1 MINSK
6 ITGIFRNIDES
17 KIVKTAEILINNNIK
32 AFEVSYNSH
41 DAIKQIKLLKEHYP
55 DAKIGAGTILNIE
68 DLKKITSET
77 EPDFI
82 FTPSVNEEVL
92 KYSQKNNINL
102 IPGVFSPS
110 EVALCLNYGFRLL
123 KLFPA
128 ENLSETYV
136 KNLKGPFNNADFIA
150 VGGVTKDNIL
160 SFFKMGYLGVGMGS
174 SLIKTDFLKN
184 NDWDSLDKH
193 IKDTLKAIDEFL

>member
-17 KIVKTAEILINNNIK
+17 KIVKTAEILINNNIN

-92 KYSQKNNINL
+92 KYSKKNNINL

-150 VGGVTKDNIL
+150 VGGVTKDNIM

>member
-17 KIVKTAEILINNNIK
+17 KIVKTAEILINNNIN

-92 KYSQKNNINL
+92 KYSKKNNINL

-174 SLIKTDFLKN
+174 SLIKTDFLRN

-193 IKDTLKAIDEFL
+193 IKDTLKATDEFL

>member
-17 KIVKTAEILINNNIK
+17 KIVKTAEILINNNIN
-32 AFEVSYNSH
+32 AFEISYNSY

-55 DAKIGAGTILNIE
+55 NAKIGAGTILNIE

-77 EPDFI
+77 ELDFI

-92 KYSQKNNINL
+92 KYSKKNNINL

>member
-17 KIVKTAEILINNNIK
+17 KIVKTAEILINNNIN

>member
-1 MINSK
+1 M
-6 ITGIFRNIDES
+6 
-17 KIVKTAEILINNNIK
+17 
-32 AFEVSYNSH
+32 
-41 DAIKQIKLLKEHYP
+41 KEHYP

-77 EPDFI
+77 ELDFI

-92 KYSQKNNINL
+92 KYSKKNNINL

>member
-17 KIVKTAEILINNNIK
+17 KIVKTAEILINNNINT
-32 AFEVSYNSH
+32 FEVSYNSH

-92 KYSQKNNINL
+92 KYSKKNNINL

-136 KNLKGPFNNADFIA
+136 KNLKGPFNKAEFIA
-150 VGGVTKDNIL
+150 VGGVTRDNIL

>member
-17 KIVKTAEILINNNIK
+17 KIVKTAEILINNNIN

-184 NDWDSLDKH
+184 NDWNSLDKH

>member
-17 KIVKTAEILINNNIK
+17 KIVKTAEILINNNIN

-136 KNLKGPFNNADFIA
+136 KNLKGPFNNAEFIA

-160 SFFKMGYLGVGMGS
+160 SFFKMGYIGVGMGS

>member
-17 KIVKTAEILINNNIK
+17 KIVKTAEILINNNINT
-32 AFEVSYNSH
+32 FEVSYNSY
-41 DAIKQIKLLKEHYP
+41 DAVKQIKLLKKHYP
-55 DAKIGAGTILNIE
+55 DARIGAGTILNTE
-68 DLKKITSET
+68 YLKKITSET
-77 EPDFI
+77 DPDFI

-92 KYSQKNNINL
+92 DYSQKNNINL

-110 EVALCLNYGFRLL
+110 EVALCLNYGFNLL

-128 ENLSETYV
+128 ENLPETYV
-136 KNLKGPFNNADFIA
+136 KNLKGPFNKAEFIA
-150 VGGVTKDNIL
+150 VGGVTRDNIL

-184 NDWDSLDKH
+184 NDWESLDKH
-193 IKDTLKAIDEFL
+193 IKDILKIINEFL

>member
-17 KIVKTAEILINNNIK
+17 KIVKTAEILINNNIN

-92 KYSQKNNINL
+92 KYSKKNNINL

-160 SFFKMGYLGVGMGS
+160 SFFKMGYLGVGIGS

-184 NDWDSLDKH
+184 NDWNSLDKH

>member
-1 MINSK
+1 MIKNK

-17 KIVKTAEILINNNIK
+17 KIVKTAEILINNNIN

-92 KYSQKNNINL
+92 KYSKKNNINL

-150 VGGVTKDNIL
+150 VGGVTKDNIM

>member
-17 KIVKTAEILINNNIK
+17 KIVKTAEILINNNIN

-92 KYSQKNNINL
+92 KYSKKNNINL
-102 IPGVFSPS
+102 IPGGFSPS

>member
-17 KIVKTAEILINNNIK
+17 KIVKTAEILINNNIN

-68 DLKKITSET
+68 DMKKTTSET

-92 KYSQKNNINL
+92 EYSQKNNINL

-136 KNLKGPFNNADFIA
+136 KNLKGPFNNTEFIA
-150 VGGVTKDNIL
+150 VGGVTKENIL

-184 NDWDSLDKH
+184 NDWESLDKH
-193 IKDTLKAIDEFL
+193 IKDILKIINEFL

>member
-17 KIVKTAEILINNNIK
+17 KIVKTAEILINNNIN

-92 KYSQKNNINL
+92 KYSKKNNINL

-150 VGGVTKDNIL
+150 VGGVTKNNIM

>member
-17 KIVKTAEILINNNIK
+17 KIVKTAEILINNNINT
-32 AFEVSYNSH
+32 FEVSYNSY
-41 DAIKQIKLLKEHYP
+41 DAVKQIKLLKKHYP
-55 DAKIGAGTILNIE
+55 DARIGAGTILNTE
-68 DLKKITSET
+68 DLKKTEEA

-82 FTPSVNEEVL
+82 FTPSVNKEVL
-92 KYSQKNNINL
+92 EYSNKNNINL

-110 EVALCLNYGFRLL
+110 EVALCLNYGFRLQ

-136 KNLKGPFNNADFIA
+136 KNLKGPFNNADFLA
-150 VGGVTKDNIL
+150 VGGVTKDNITD
-160 SFFKMGYLGVGMGS
+160 FFKMGYVGVGMGS
-174 SLIKTDFLKN
+174 SLIKNEFLKN
-184 NDWDSLDKH
+184 DDWDALDKH
-193 IKDTLKAIDEFL
+193 IKDILNLINDFL

>member
-1 MINSK
+1 MK
-6 ITGIFRNIDES
+6 
-17 KIVKTAEILINNNIK
+17 K
-32 AFEVSYNSH
+32 Y
-41 DAIKQIKLLKEHYP
+41 YP
-55 DAKIGAGTILNIE
+55 DAKIGAGTILNTE
-68 DLKKITSET
+68 DLKTITEA

-82 FTPSVNEEVL
+82 FTPSVNEKVL
-92 KYSQKNNINL
+92 EYSKNNNINL

-110 EVALCLNYGFRLL
+110 EVALCLNYGFKIQ

-136 KNLKGPFNNADFIA
+136 KNLKGPFNNAEFIA

-160 SFFKMGYLGVGMGS
+160 SFFKMGYIGVGMGS

-184 NDWDSLDKH
+184 NDWEALDKH
-193 IKDTLKAIDEFL
+193 IKSIQELLSNFL

>member
-17 KIVKTAEILINNNIK
+17 KIVKTAEILINNNIN

-136 KNLKGPFNNADFIA
+136 KNLKGPFNNAEFIA
-150 VGGVTKDNIL
+150 VGGVTKENIL

-193 IKDTLKAIDEFL
+193 IKDILKIINEFL

>member
-1 MINSK
+1 M
-6 ITGIFRNIDES
+6 
-17 KIVKTAEILINNNIK
+17 
-32 AFEVSYNSH
+32 
-41 DAIKQIKLLKEHYP
+41 
-55 DAKIGAGTILNIE
+55 NIE

-150 VGGVTKDNIL
+150 VGVLPKIISCLFSKWAIL
-160 SFFKMGYLGVGMGS
+160 VWGWVQVL
-174 SLIKTDFLKN
+174 
-184 NDWDSLDKH
+184 
-193 IKDTLKAIDEFL
+193 

>member
-17 KIVKTAEILINNNIK
+17 KIVKTAEILINNNIN

-110 EVALCLNYGFRLL
+110 EVALCLNYGFRLQ
-123 KLFPA
+123 KLFTA

-136 KNLKGPFNNADFIA
+136 KNLKGPFNNADFLA
-150 VGGVTKDNIL
+150 VGGVTNDNITD
-160 SFFKMGYLGVGMGS
+160 FFKMGYVGVGMGS
-174 SLIKTDFLKN
+174 SLIKNEFLKN
-184 NDWDSLDKH
+184 NNWGALDKH
-193 IKDTLKAIDEFL
+193 IKDILNRINDFL

>member
-17 KIVKTAEILINNNIK
+17 KIVKTAEILINNNINT
-32 AFEVSYNSH
+32 FEVSYNSH
-41 DAIKQIKLLKEHYP
+41 DAVKQIKFLKKHYP
-55 DAKIGAGTILNIE
+55 DARIGAGTILNTE
-68 DLKKITSET
+68 DLKKITAET
-77 EPDFI
+77 DPDFI
-82 FTPSVNEEVL
+82 FTPSVNEDVL
-92 KYSQKNNINL
+92 EYSQKNNINL

-110 EVALCLNYGFRLL
+110 EVALCLNYGFSLL

-128 ENLSETYV
+128 ENLPETYV
-136 KNLKGPFNNADFIA
+136 KNLKGPFNNAEFIA
-150 VGGVTKDNIL
+150 VGGVTRDNIL

-184 NDWDSLDKH
+184 NDWESLDKH
-193 IKDTLKAIDEFL
+193 IKDILKIINDFL

>member
-17 KIVKTAEILINNNIK
+17 KIVKTAEILINNNIN

-68 DLKKITSET
+68 DMKKTTSET

-150 VGGVTKDNIL
+150 VGGVTKDNIM

-193 IKDTLKAIDEFL
+193 IKDILKIINEFL

>member
-17 KIVKTAEILINNNIK
+17 KIVKTAEILINNNINT
-32 AFEVSYNSH
+32 FEVSYNSH
-41 DAIKQIKLLKEHYP
+41 DAIKQIKLLKEHHP

-77 EPDFI
+77 NPDFI
-82 FTPSVNEEVL
+82 FTPSVNEKVL
-92 KYSQKNNINL
+92 EYSQKNNINL

-136 KNLKGPFNNADFIA
+136 KNLKGPFNNAEFIA

-160 SFFKMGYLGVGMGS
+160 SFFKMGYIGVGMGS

-193 IKDTLKAIDEFL
+193 IKDILKIINEFL

>member
-17 KIVKTAEILINNNIK
+17 KIVKTAEILINNNIN

-82 FTPSVNEEVL
+82 FTPSINEEVL
-92 KYSQKNNINL
+92 KYSKKNNINL

-150 VGGVTKDNIL
+150 VGGVTKDNIM

>member
-17 KIVKTAEILINNNIK
+17 KIVKTAEILINNNINT
-32 AFEVSYNSH
+32 FEVSYNSY
-41 DAIKQIKLLKEHYP
+41 DAVKQIKLLKKHYP
-55 DAKIGAGTILNIE
+55 DARIGAGTILNTE

-77 EPDFI
+77 DPDFI
-82 FTPSVNEEVL
+82 FTPSVNEKVL
-92 KYSQKNNINL
+92 DYSQKNNINL

-110 EVALCLNYGFRLL
+110 EVALCLNYGFNLL

-128 ENLSETYV
+128 GNLPETYV
-136 KNLKGPFNNADFIA
+136 KNLKGPFNKAEFIA
-150 VGGVTKDNIL
+150 VGGVTRDNIL

-184 NDWDSLDKH
+184 NDWESLDKH
-193 IKDTLKAIDEFL
+193 IKDILKIINEFL

>member
-17 KIVKTAEILINNNIK
+17 KIVKTAEILINNNIN

-150 VGGVTKDNIL
+150 VGGVTKDNIM

>member
-17 KIVKTAEILINNNIK
+17 KIVKTAEILINNNIN

-92 KYSQKNNINL
+92 EYSQKNNINL

-193 IKDTLKAIDEFL
+193 IKDILKIINEFL

>member
-17 KIVKTAEILINNNIK
+17 KIVKTAEILINNNIN

-136 KNLKGPFNNADFIA
+136 KNLKGPFNNAEFIA
-150 VGGVTKDNIL
+150 VGGVTKENIL

-184 NDWDSLDKH
+184 NDWESLDKH
-193 IKDTLKAIDEFL
+193 IKDILKIINEFL

>member
-17 KIVKTAEILINNNIK
+17 KIVKTAEILINNNINT
-32 AFEVSYNSH
+32 FEVSYNSY
-41 DAIKQIKLLKEHYP
+41 DAVKQIKLLKKHYP
-55 DAKIGAGTILNIE
+55 DARIGAGTILNTE

-77 EPDFI
+77 DPDFI
-82 FTPSVNEEVL
+82 FTPSVNEKVL
-92 KYSQKNNINL
+92 DYSRKNNINL

-110 EVALCLNYGFRLL
+110 EVALCLNYGFNLL

-128 ENLSETYV
+128 GNLPETYV
-136 KNLKGPFNNADFIA
+136 KNLKGPFNKAEFIA
-150 VGGVTKDNIL
+150 VGGVTRDNIL

-184 NDWDSLDKH
+184 NDWESLDKH
-193 IKDTLKAIDEFL
+193 IKDILKIINEFL

>member
-17 KIVKTAEILINNNIK
+17 KIVKTAEILINNNIN

-150 VGGVTKDNIL
+150 VGGVTKNNIL

>member
-17 KIVKTAEILINNNIK
+17 KIVKTAEILINNNIN

-92 KYSQKNNINL
+92 KYSKKNNINL

>member
-17 KIVKTAEILINNNIK
+17 KIVKTAEILINNNINT
-32 AFEVSYNSH
+32 FEVSYNSY
-41 DAIKQIKLLKEHYP
+41 DAVKQIKLLKKHYP
-55 DAKIGAGTILNIE
+55 DARIGAGTILNTE

-77 EPDFI
+77 DPDFI

-92 KYSQKNNINL
+92 DYSQKNNINL

-110 EVALCLNYGFRLL
+110 EVALCLNYGFNLL

-128 ENLSETYV
+128 GNLPETYV
-136 KNLKGPFNNADFIA
+136 KNLKGPFNKAEFIA
-150 VGGVTKDNIL
+150 VGGVTRDNIL

-184 NDWDSLDKH
+184 NDWESLDKH
-193 IKDTLKAIDEFL
+193 IKDILKIINEFL

>member
-17 KIVKTAEILINNNIK
+17 KIVKTAEILINNNIN

-92 KYSQKNNINL
+92 KYSQK
-102 IPGVFSPS
+102 
-110 EVALCLNYGFRLL
+110 
-123 KLFPA
+123 K
-128 ENLSETYV
+128 
-136 KNLKGPFNNADFIA
+136 
-150 VGGVTKDNIL
+150 
-160 SFFKMGYLGVGMGS
+160 
-174 SLIKTDFLKN
+174 
-184 NDWDSLDKH
+184 
-193 IKDTLKAIDEFL
+193 

>member
-17 KIVKTAEILINNNIK
+17 KIVKTAEILINNNINT
-32 AFEVSYNSH
+32 FEVSYNSY
-41 DAIKQIKLLKEHYP
+41 DAVKQIKLLKKHYP
-55 DAKIGAGTILNIE
+55 DARIGAGTILNTE

-77 EPDFI
+77 DPDFI

-92 KYSQKNNINL
+92 DYSQKNNINL

-110 EVALCLNYGFRLL
+110 EVALCLNYGFNLL

-128 ENLSETYV
+128 ENLPETYV
-136 KNLKGPFNNADFIA
+136 KNLKGPFNKAEFIA
-150 VGGVTKDNIL
+150 VGGVTRDNIL

-184 NDWDSLDKH
+184 NDWESLDKH
-193 IKDTLKAIDEFL
+193 IKDILKIINEFL

>member
-17 KIVKTAEILINNNIK
+17 KIVKTAEILINNNINT
-32 AFEVSYNSH
+32 FEVSYNSH

-77 EPDFI
+77 ELDFI

-92 KYSQKNNINL
+92 KYSKKNNINL

-150 VGGVTKDNIL
+150 VGGVTKDNITD
-160 SFFKMGYLGVGMGS
+160 FFKAGFKSVGMGS
-174 SLIKTDFLKN
+174 SLIKKSYLESK
-184 NDWDSLDKH
+184 DWEKLEKH
-193 IKDTLKAIDEFL
+193 VKEIAEIIETV

>member
-17 KIVKTAEILINNNIK
+17 KIVKTAEILINNNIN

-77 EPDFI
+77 ELDFI

-92 KYSQKNNINL
+92 KYSKKNNINL

-136 KNLKGPFNNADFIA
+136 KNLRIKCCSTILIALFLTVDLLCFVAKAD
-150 VGGVTKDNIL
+150 VEKQL
-160 SFFKMGYLGVGMGS
+160 YL
-174 SLIKTDFLKN
+174 I
-184 NDWDSLDKH
+184 
-193 IKDTLKAIDEFL
+193 